1 MAKTARTTIS
11 CGFGSL
17 MDIDKLIHTKGYPI
31 QPHRFG
37 SLMDIDKLILI
48 SCAHNIAISFGS
60 LMDIDKLIHKEIT
73 PFQDPVLVL

>member
-11 CGFGSL
+11 CG
-17 MDIDKLIHTKGYPI
+17 
-31 QPHRFG
+31 FG